1 VHDSHRPAIRSGTAA
16 AISYFF
22 SVVLVVLVPS
32 LCWVVVLLLDWPVAG
47 FEVELLLL
55 DWPADGL
62 EVEELVVF

>member
-1 VHDSHRPAIRSGTAA
+1 
-16 AISYFF
+16 
-22 SVVLVVLVPS
+22 
-32 LCWVVVLLLDWPVAG
+32 VLLLDWPVAG